1 MTEKNYWLQWRIK
14 KIDESKKNQT
24 MQVLL
29 DFKYQG
35 DVYLFLDNQK
45 LGWNSNGTIQK
56 FTSQY
61 GFRIG
66 NVWVLKKKEWKDV

>member
-1 MTEKNYWLQWRIK
+1 MADK

-35 DVYLFLDNQK
+35 DVYLFLDNQEIRLK
-45 LGWNSNGTIQK
+45 FKWNNSKIYITIW
-56 FTSQY
+56 
-61 GFRIG
+61 I
-66 NVWVLKKKEWKDV
+66 